1 MKYKTCDTCFDG
13 TGTCKSCNG
22 EGKVDNKECKDC
34 KGEGMCVDCAG
45 TGERED
51 YDIVEEKKE
60 EDKNDDSE
68 DEEEESEEE

>member
-22 EGKVDNKECKDC
+22 EGKVDNKECEDC
-34 KGEGMCVDCAG
+34 EGDGMCVDCSG
-45 TGERED
+45 SGERED
-51 YDIVEEKKE
+51 YDAVEKKE
-60 EDKNDDSE
+60 EKSDDSV